1 MSIDY
6 KVTQKG
12 ARVET
17 FPKGVLDI
25 KETIDYF
32 DRLKNDKNI
41 RQGAIEIVYFNDVT
55 DFKISYLEG
64 EEITESYQEPKA
76 LKAIDLTIFVCDTSL
91 AYGIGRMLQTYH
103 HITNPN
109 HKVAVV
115 KSESEIENMIEKS
128 NQSIKLAAIPATKF
142 LGFATA

>member
-1 MSIDY
+1 M
-6 KVTQKG
+6 
-12 ARVET
+12 
-17 FPKGVLDI
+17 DI

-32 DRLKNDKNI
+32 DKLKNDKNI